1 MLLQSKS
8 NLARLMA
15 TENIFIEQKKV
26 STAFFDLENRTL
38 TIPVLNGNLSAEL
51 YDLLL
56 GHEVGHALET
66 PKEGWHHSVVDLKV
80 NRTILNVC
88 EDARIE
94 KKIKRKFPGIRPSFL
109 KGYRELMDM
118 DFFGVKGYDLNY
130 LNFIDRLN
138 LYTKGGS
145 TQGIEFLPVEDELV
159 REVENTE
166 TFDEVVK
173 VALKIQEYMKKS
185 AEEEEKKL
193 SLTDKFIDLNEF
205 EESDYDDGD
214 DYDEDIFEVS
224 KSNSNVKEGKS
235 EVDKKSKLRGAGLD
249 GSIDSETDKTFREK
263 EALLRD
269 VSRYGSV
276 YANIPKLSL
285 ENIIVPYSY
294 LMNEFDNENKK
305 YSYYSL
311 NKYISNFNKF
321 KSESSKVVSYL
332 VKEFELRK
340 NAEQQSK
347 VRISKT
353 GDLNMNRIH
362 EYKLTDDIFARLASV
377 PNGKSHGLVM
387 FIDWSGSMT
396 NHMNN
401 TVRQLLN
408 LVLFCKKINIPFD
421 VYGFSTHLTLEM
433 NMRAGA
439 DENIMSKEV
448 KIGDIILSNFSL
460 LHLLSSKMKV
470 REFTKMCSILLGLG
484 AKLSRAPFKKSGTT
498 VDEEFLDMSVPNILS
513 LSGTP
518 LNEAIIACFE
528 IIPKFKSD
536 NKLQIV
542 NTVFLTDGEGSTIYG
557 YYEEQN
563 ARKLKGFNTYRD
575 RIIFRDPVTKAIA
588 EVYDT
593 IGNPSTQGTHQTIAL
608 LRLLKQRTD
617 SNIVGFYIT
626 SSQDARASISNFITR
641 EEKKSIDTFMSEFRR
656 NKYAILQ
663 NAGFDEYYFLRSN
676 DLAIDDEHDFEV
688 SSTTTRALV
697 SAFSKYTTN
706 RITNRIVLNRFIQ
719 LIA

>member
-26 STAFFDLENRTL
+26 PTAFFDLENRTL
-38 TIPVLNGNLSAEL
+38 TIPVLNGKLSAEL

-56 GHEVGHALET
+56 GH
-66 PKEGWHHSVVDLKV
+66 EGWHHSVVDLKV

-118 DFFGVKGYDLNY
+118 DFFGVKGHDLNY

-145 TQGIEFLPVEDELV
+145 AQGIEFLPVEEELL
-159 REVENTE
+159 REVEETE

-173 VALKIQEYMKKS
+173 VALKIQEYMKQS
-185 AEEEEKKL
+185 AEEEKNL

-205 EESDYDDGD
+205 EESDYDEGD
-214 DYDEDIFEVS
+214 DFYEDVFEVGGS
-224 KSNSNVKEGKS
+224 KSNSKENKS
-235 EVDKKSKLRGAGLD
+235 KEDKKSKLRGAGLD

-263 EALLRD
+263 ENLLRD
-269 VSRYGSV
+269 SSSRYGSV
-276 YANIPKLSL
+276 YANIPKLNL

-305 YSYYSL
+305 YSFYSL
-311 NKYISNFNKF
+311 NEYISNFNKF
-321 KSESSKVVSYL
+321 KNESSKVVSYL

-377 PNGKSHGLVM
+377 PNGKSHGLIM

-421 VYGFSTHLTLEM
+421 VYGFSTHLTLERS
-433 NMRAGA
+433 MRIK
-439 DENIMSKEV
+439 DNEDILSKEV
-448 KIGDIILSNFSL
+448 KIGDLSPNPFSL

-484 AKLSRAPFKKSGTT
+484 VKLSRTQIGKPLENG
-498 VDEEFLDMSVPNILS
+498 LDMSVPNILS

-518 LNEAIIACFE
+518 LNEAILACFE

-536 NKLQIV
+536 NKIQVV

-563 ARKLKGFNTYRD
+563 ARKLKGFNNYRD

-593 IGNPSTQGTHQTIAL
+593 IGNPSTQGTDQSIAL

-626 SSQDARASISNFITR
+626 SSQDARASITNFITR

>member
-38 TIPVLNGNLSAEL
+38 TIPVLNGKLSAEL

-118 DFFGVKGYDLNY
+118 DFFGVKGHDLNY

-145 TQGIEFLPVEDELV
+145 AQGIEFLPVEEELL
-159 REVENTE
+159 REVEETE

-173 VALKIQEYMKKS
+173 VALKIQEYMKQS
-185 AEEEEKKL
+185 AEEEKNL
-193 SLTDKFIDLNEF
+193 SLTDIFIDLDEL
-205 EESDYDDGD
+205 EESDYDEGD
-214 DYDEDIFEVS
+214 DFYEDVFEVGGS
-224 KSNSNVKEGKS
+224 KSNSKENKS
-235 EVDKKSKLRGAGLD
+235 KEDKKSKLRGAGLD

-263 EALLRD
+263 ENLLRD
-269 VSRYGSV
+269 SSSRYGSV
-276 YANIPKLSL
+276 YANIPKLNL

-305 YSYYSL
+305 YSFYSL
-311 NKYISNFNKF
+311 NEYISNFNKF
-321 KSESSKVVSYL
+321 KNESSKVVSYL

-377 PNGKSHGLVM
+377 PNGKSHGLIM

-421 VYGFSTHLTLEM
+421 VYGFSTHLTLERS
-433 NMRAGA
+433 MRIN
-439 DENIMSKEV
+439 DNEDILSKEV
-448 KIGDIILSNFSL
+448 KIGDLSPNPFSL

-484 AKLSRAPFKKSGTT
+484 AKLSRTQIGKPLENG
-498 VDEEFLDMSVPNILS
+498 LDMSVPNILS

-518 LNEAIIACFE
+518 LNEAILACFE
-528 IIPKFKSD
+528 IIPKFKTD
-536 NKLQIV
+536 NKVQVV

-563 ARKLKGFNTYRD
+563 ARKLKGFNNYRD

-593 IGNPSTQGTHQTIAL
+593 IGNPSTQGTDQSIAL

-676 DLAIDDEHDFEV
+676 DLVIDDENDFEV

>member
-26 STAFFDLENRTL
+26 PTAFFDLENRTL
-38 TIPVLNGNLSAEL
+38 TIPVLNGKLSAEL

-118 DFFGVKGYDLNY
+118 DFFGVKGHDLNY

-145 TQGIEFLPVEDELV
+145 AQGIEFLPVEEELL
-159 REVENTE
+159 REVEETE

-173 VALKIQEYMKKS
+173 VALKIQEYMKQS
-185 AEEEEKKL
+185 AEEEKNL
-193 SLTDKFIDLNEF
+193 SLTDKFIDLDEF
-205 EESDYDDGD
+205 EESDYDEGD
-214 DYDEDIFEVS
+214 DFYEDVFEVGGS
-224 KSNSNVKEGKS
+224 KSNSKENKS
-235 EVDKKSKLRGAGLD
+235 KEDKKSKLRGAGLD

-263 EALLRD
+263 ENLLRD
-269 VSRYGSV
+269 SSSRYGSV
-276 YANIPKLSL
+276 YANIPKLNL

-305 YSYYSL
+305 YSFYSL
-311 NKYISNFNKF
+311 NEYISNFNKF
-321 KSESSKVVSYL
+321 KNESSKVVSYL

-377 PNGKSHGLVM
+377 PNGKSHGLIM

-421 VYGFSTHLTLEM
+421 VYGFSTHLTLERS
-433 NMRAGA
+433 MRIN
-439 DENIMSKEV
+439 DNEDILSKEV
-448 KIGDIILSNFSL
+448 KIGDLSPNPFSL

-484 AKLSRAPFKKSGTT
+484 AKLSRTQIGKPLENG
-498 VDEEFLDMSVPNILS
+498 LDMSVPNILS

-518 LNEAIIACFE
+518 LNEAILACFE
-528 IIPKFKSD
+528 IIPKFKTD
-536 NKLQIV
+536 NKVQIV

-563 ARKLKGFNTYRD
+563 ARKLKGFNNYRD

-593 IGNPSTQGTHQTIAL
+593 IGNPSTQGTDQSIAL

-626 SSQDARASISNFITR
+626 SSQDARASITNFITR

-676 DLAIDDEHDFEV
+676 DLAIDDENDFEV

>member
-38 TIPVLNGNLSAEL
+38 TIPVLNGKLSAEL

-94 KKIKRKFPGIRPSFL
+94 KKIKRKFPGIRLSFL

-118 DFFGVKGYDLNY
+118 DFFGVKGHDLNY

-145 TQGIEFLPVEDELV
+145 TQGIEFLPVEEELL
-159 REVENTE
+159 REVEETE

-173 VALKIQEYMKKS
+173 VALKIQEYMKQS
-185 AEEEEKKL
+185 AEEEKNL

-205 EESDYDDGD
+205 EESDYDEGD
-214 DYDEDIFEVS
+214 DYDENVFEVGGS
-224 KSNSNVKEGKS
+224 KSNSKENKS
-235 EVDKKSKLRGAGLD
+235 KEDKKSKLRGAGID

-263 EALLRD
+263 ENLLRD
-269 VSRYGSV
+269 SSSRYGSV
-276 YANIPKLSL
+276 YANIPKLNL

-305 YSYYSL
+305 YSFYSL
-311 NKYISNFNKF
+311 NEYISNFNKF
-321 KSESSKVVSYL
+321 KNESSKVVSYL

-421 VYGFSTHLTLEM
+421 VYGFSTHLTLERSVRLG
-433 NMRAGA
+433 NNE
-439 DENIMSKEV
+439 DILSKEV
-448 KIGDIILSNFSL
+448 KIGDLIANPFSL

-484 AKLSRAPFKKSGTT
+484 AKLSRTQIGKPLENG
-498 VDEEFLDMSVPNILS
+498 LDMSVPNILS

-536 NKLQIV
+536 NKVQVV

-575 RIIFRDPVTKAIA
+575 RIIFRDPVTKAIV
-588 EVYDT
+588 EICDT
-593 IGNPSTQGTHQTIAL
+593 IGNPSTQGPDQSIAL
-608 LRLLKQRTD
+608 LKLLKQRTD